1 MIYHG
6 NVLDVLENMASESVQ
21 CVITSPPYWGLRD
34 YGLEPQVW
42 GGDKNCKHEWLSS
55 VTPGGQT
62 NGLSFRRDKKGG
74 RKRGVHQPGFCRK
87 CGAWCGSLGLEPTPE
102 LYVEHLVQIF
112 SEVKRVLKND
122 GVLWLNLGDS
132 YVNHFI
138 PSGGDPSIKIR
149 NIGASSYTP
158 TFVAGLKPKNLIGIP
173 WHTAFALQT
182 NGWCLRQDIIW
193 QKKNAMPES
202 VKDRCTKAHEYIF
215 LLSKNTRYYYDAEAI
230 KEGRTSNEDSRIF
243 RGGCYINGRIDN
255 DLMGKRQVAGNKKI
269 KIPSGWDTAPGAHGN
284 FHRAG
289 RRNSQYVTHGKWS
302 KEHPQSSGRR
312 MFENTRQARLNAG
325 ADHDNPF
332 GTRRNKRSVWT
343 VEDHELLLKWL
354 IREHP
359 ETAEEFF
366 NTGKSD
372 VWAIST
378 KAYKEAHFSTF
389 PPDLIKP
396 CILAGTKPGDTVL
409 DPFGGTMTTA
419 YVAREFYRK
428 AAMIELNERYI
439 QMGINRLQQRVLPFE
454 PLNVSS

>member
-1 MIYHG
+1 
-6 NVLDVLENMASESVQ
+6 MASESVQ

-42 GGDKNCKHEWLSS
+42 GGDKNCEHEWLSS

-74 RKRGVHQPGFCRK
+74 RRRGVHQPGFCRK

-112 SEVKRVLKND
+112 SEVKRVLKNN

-132 YVNHFI
+132 YVNHSI
-138 PSGGDPSIKIR
+138 PGGGDPSIKIR

-193 QKKNAMPES
+193 QKKNALPES

-215 LLSKNTRYYYDAEAI
+215 LLSKNTRYYYDASAI

-243 RGGCYINGRIDN
+243 RGGCYTNGDIDN
-255 DLMGKRQVAGNKKI
+255 GSMGERQVVGNKKI
-269 KIPSGWDTAPGAHGN
+269 KIP
-284 FHRAG
+284 F
-289 RRNSQYVTHGKWS
+289 
-302 KEHPQSSGRR
+302 
-312 MFENTRQARLNAG
+312 NAE

-428 AAMIELNERYI
+428 AAMIELNEKYI
-439 QMGINRLQQRVLPFE
+439 QMGISRLQQRVLPFE
-454 PLNVSS
+454 PLNVLQGGTNNQKE